1 MDKFSCLIFCGA
13 IFGIVLHCAS
23 AQTVYIVGDG
33 MGWDIPSNTSVSYSN
48 WVSGKTFMVGDIL
61 VFNFVTNQH
70 DVLRVPQASYNACT
84 QDNAIGSIITT
95 GPTNITL
102 DSAGD
107 HHYICTFGRHCEF
120 GQRLAV
126 TVSSSTPGG
135 VANPPMT
142 TAPTTPATPSP
153 VSTQPEACAPTPSS
167 TPNAGGPAAA
177 GLHLLDLLH
186 RILPQLL

>member
-1 MDKFSCLIFCGA
+1 
-13 IFGIVLHCAS
+13 
-23 AQTVYIVGDG
+23 

-61 VFNFVTNQH
+61 GTFVTNQH

-95 GPTNITL
+95 G
-102 DSAGD
+102 D
-107 HHYICTFGRHCEF
+107 HHYICTFGRHCQF
-120 GQRLAV
+120 GQRLAI

-142 TAPTTPATPSP
+142 APPTTPTTPATPSP
-153 VSTQPEACAPTPSS
+153 VSTQPEAC
-167 TPNAGGPAAA
+167 PAAA
-177 GLHLLDLLH
+177 RVPLAGPPPPDSASTSLAGNYLLILLSAA
-186 RILPQLL
+186 IAVIF